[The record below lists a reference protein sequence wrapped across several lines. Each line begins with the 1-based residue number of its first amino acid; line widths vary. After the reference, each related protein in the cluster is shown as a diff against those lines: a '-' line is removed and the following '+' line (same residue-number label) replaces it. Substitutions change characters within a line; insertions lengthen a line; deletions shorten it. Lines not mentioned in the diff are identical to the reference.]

1 MFSGLIALARA
12 PGELGEAEV
21 AVPSVRTGVGRTR
34 TYNIRTEGGAEMA
47 RAKARREKWTLSFDA
62 DLKAFLV
69 KTARRQRVYP
79 VALLEEIVK
88 EKFNPFGHADVRDS
102 VAYVRALRRRSR
114 KRSDASFLA
123 EIRAWQQ
130 SASS

>member
-1 MFSGLIALARA
+1 
-12 PGELGEAEV
+12 
-21 AVPSVRTGVGRTR
+21 
-34 TYNIRTEGGAEMA
+34 MA
-47 RAKARREKWTLSFDA
+47 HATARREKWTLSFDA

-69 KTARRQRVYP
+69 KTARRRRVYP

-88 EKFNPFGHADVRDS
+88 EKFNPFGHTDVGDS
-102 VAYVRALRRRSR
+102 VAYVRTLRRRSR

-130 SASS
+130 SGSP